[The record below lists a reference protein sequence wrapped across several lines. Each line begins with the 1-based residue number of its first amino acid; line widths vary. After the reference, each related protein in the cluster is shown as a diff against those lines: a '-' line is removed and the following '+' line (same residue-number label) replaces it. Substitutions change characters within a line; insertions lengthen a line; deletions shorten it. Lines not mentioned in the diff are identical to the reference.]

1 MRYAKVTKFVF
12 CVFHNA
18 INSHSPSFLNVEV
31 QRMRNEKCH
40 HRIQFQRK
48 STSGAPSNA
57 HGNNLNAFVL
67 EELAGKEALEDHV
80 LLFLLLL
87 TTSLKKVFTQ
97 GREIC

>member
-1 MRYAKVTKFVF
+1 MCFPQCYQFSLSVVF
-12 CVFHNA
+12 
-18 INSHSPSFLNVEV
+18 NVEV